1 MPRQM
6 DQLEHT
12 KRSAV
17 VKRSIVINSHKTSVS
32 LENEFWFALREIAKK
47 EYVAI
52 NTLVARIDGSR
63 GSPNLSSAIRIY
75 VLSYFRRAY
84 EQHIASS
91 HQSVGIDTL
100 VSKE

>member
-17 VKRSIVINSHKTSVS
+17 VKRSIVIDSHKTSVS

-47 EYVAI
+47 ICRHQY
-52 NTLVARIDGSR
+52 SR
-63 GSPNLSSAIRIY
+63 GTH
-75 VLSYFRRAY
+75 RR
-84 EQHIASS
+84 
-91 HQSVGIDTL
+91 QSG
-100 VSKE
+100 

>member
-12 KRSAV
+12 IRSAV

-32 LENEFWFALREIAKK
+32 LENEFWLALREIAKK
-47 EYVAI
+47 EFVAI

-63 GSPNLSSAIRIY
+63 GSHNLSSAIRIY
-75 VLSYFRRAY
+75 VLNYFRRAF
-84 EQHIASS
+84 EQHIAPS
-91 HQSVGIDTL
+91 D
-100 VSKE
+100 

>member
-6 DQLEHT
+6 DQLDHT

-17 VKRSIVINSHKTSVS
+17 VKRSILINSHKTSVS

-52 NTLVARIDGSR
+52 NTLVARIDRSR
-63 GSPNLSSAIRIY
+63 GSHNLSSAIRIY

-84 EQHIASS
+84 EQHIAPSD
-91 HQSVGIDTL
+91 QAAGIDTL
-100 VSKE
+100 ASEE